1 MIPDQTAASVN
12 AVAPLAT
19 TLPVELSTADRARVD
34 AALRDSRAANTR
46 AQYRSAWRGWAEWSA
61 LNGHATLPADPLA
74 IAAYLAERVA
84 DGAAA
89 ATVRTIR
96 AAIRAGHVDTGAYDP
111 TGHDGVRR
119 VLQGLTRQAAG
130 RGRGQADPLTADD
143 RAAILATAS
152 LPRRTGRGMESEAAA
167 ADRGATHKAIAG
179 LFQGGL
185 RRSEAAALRWGDVQ
199 DAADGRGIVVYVR
212 RSKTDQD
219 GTAADVRYLKN
230 GMRRCASSAS
240 RPDHRTAVRVAPGWH
255 RPGTR
260 GHQRPVDCT
269 APHGSGQRRRHRGA
283 DHRPLRARRPCRR
296 IDPAR
301 RTRAGDGQGGRV
313 EVVTDGRPL
322 CGGRRSRAGR
332 RRYLPVAGARAAR
345 RTSGAPHPHRRPVDA
360 PGCLPGPPGA
370 RTRRPSGSVGA
381 RPYREALTARLRAA
395 NPSIPEC
402 EVL

>member
-1 MIPDQTAASVN
+1 MTTGGGTAASVS
-12 AVAPLAT
+12 AAAPLAT
-19 TLPVELSTADRARVD
+19 TLPVELSAADRARVD
-34 AALRDSRAANTR
+34 QALRDSRAANTR

-61 LNGHATLPADPLA
+61 LSGHSTLPADPLA

-96 AAIRAGHVDTGAYDP
+96 AAIRAGHVDTGADDP

-143 RAAILATAS
+143 VAAIMATARI
-152 LPRRTGRGMESEAAA
+152 PRRTGRGMESEAAA
-167 ADRGATHKAIAG
+167 ADRGATDRAIVAV

-185 RRSEAAALRWGDVQ
+185 RRSEAAALRWADVQ
-199 DAADGRGIVVYVR
+199 DGRGIVVYVR

-219 GTAADVRYLKN
+219 GTAADVRYLK
-230 GMRRCASSAS
+230 RSRASSAS
-240 RPDHRTAVRVAPGWH
+240 RPAHRTAVRVAPGRH
-255 RPGTR
+255 RAGAR
-260 GHQRPVDCT
+260 GHQRPVHRT

-283 DHRPLRARRPCRR
+283 NHRPLRARRPCRR
-296 IDPAR
+296 IDQAR

-322 CGGRRSRAGR
+322 RGGRRSRAGR
-332 RRYLPVAGARAAR
+332 RRYLPVAGAAA
-345 RTSGAPHPHRRPVDA
+345 
-360 PGCLPGPPGA
+360 
-370 RTRRPSGSVGA
+370 
-381 RPYREALTARLRAA
+381 
-395 NPSIPEC
+395 
-402 EVL
+402 